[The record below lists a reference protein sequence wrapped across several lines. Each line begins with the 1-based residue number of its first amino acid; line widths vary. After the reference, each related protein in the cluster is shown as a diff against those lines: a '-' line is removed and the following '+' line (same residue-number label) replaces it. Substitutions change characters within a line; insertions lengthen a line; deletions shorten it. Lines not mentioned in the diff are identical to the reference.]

1 MKTYYIYLLAFL
13 FLSVACKDAAKTSEA
28 AKQKTTAK
36 AVPTQPAKSA
46 KTYPGIDGE
55 ILSYLYAN
63 STYMDYIFHDL
74 PFSMSQSEKASI
86 QSSLANVS
94 SEIQGSIPAGCKP
107 IARQMFHV
115 GGEIVREFD
124 VYYSDGC
131 AFFALVEKEKPIAI
145 NKMTE
150 AGQNFYKSMI
160 AQAMQTRQN
169 VQK

>member
-13 FLSVACKDAAKTSEA
+13 FLGVACKDSSK
-28 AKQKTTAK
+28 
-36 AVPTQPAKSA
+36 PTQVTKPVSTVKTPPPKPAKPA
-46 KTYPGIDGE
+46 KVYPAIDGE
-55 ILSYLYAN
+55 VLSYLYAN

-86 QSSLANVS
+86 QASLANVS
-94 SEIQGSIPAGCKP
+94 DQPQVSIPAGCKP

-124 VYYSDGC
+124 VYYSEGC
-131 AFFALVEKEKPIAI
+131 AFFALVEKEKPVAI
-145 NKMTE
+145 SKMTE
-150 AGQNFYKSMI
+150 SGQNFYKSMI

-169 VQK
+169 IQK